1 MTHEFRNITRPLRN
15 QYLFFLGIIL
25 ITIVTNQVIIRY
37 NIQKNN
43 QAASIINTAG
53 RQRMLSQ
60 RISKLVYNVTDQIKC
75 NENINPALLDSLTIL
90 IAQFKNA
97 HQALSTGN
105 GYLAI
110 TTKPSVK
117 VKSMLDDNIPGL
129 DSIVTAANNILKTQ
143 NVETAD
149 ASIETLRQNDVQFLL
164 QMEKTVAM
172 LEIEYEESQ
181 EKINKILTTLTTV
194 SILAILLSFILIFL
208 PTIRKLRTSNELLT
222 KATDRLFLATGAGEI
237 GVWEYEVATD
247 KLLWD
252 DEMYK
257 LYGLSPENFN
267 GLLKSWFK
275 TIHPDDV
282 SRVVKELR
290 SALHGKE
297 EINTE
302 FKIVLHDG
310 TVRYI
315 RAQAAS
321 LYNRDGKVVRL
332 TGINMD
338 ITHQRVAE
346 KKLQESK
353 EVLAKAQQIAKMGSW
368 EWDIKTG
375 EEHWSDEQY
384 RIFGLEPNGV
394 PVDYELFASS
404 LHPDDEAKVNK
415 AIADAL
421 AGIKNYEIDFR
432 IISKQGGI
440 KHVEAR
446 GEVYRDANGKP
457 EKMVGTVL
465 DITEKKLLQ
474 TDLVLRE
481 EQFRSAFEYSA
492 IGMAIVSLEGKW
504 LRVNKQICDI
514 VGYTEKELLA
524 LTFQELTH
532 PDDLN
537 NDIDNLKKIIAGDID
552 TYQMEKRYLHKNGS
566 IVWVLLNVSL
576 VRDEEGNP
584 FNFIS
589 QIEDITQRKKDQTEL
604 LRSNQELTALFD
616 SGNHVSTISTDLNGT
631 INYFSKGAETLL
643 GYTADEMVNKHSPAI
658 IHKKEEV
665 EKRGNELSEKFGK
678 EIRGFDVFVEYAKQ
692 GQYESREWTYV
703 KKSGEEF
710 AVQLVVTAIKNDEN
724 KIVGFLGIATDIS
737 WQKEKEKELRESLDI
752 IGEQNKRLL
761 NFAHIVS
768 HNLRSHSGNIAM
780 LLNLYDDADDPEEK
794 EEMVGHLKGI
804 SGALSE
810 SIKNLN
816 EVVSIQTNINKQRE
830 KLNLNKYI
838 AKTIEILSGDINL
851 KNGQIINNVPD
862 DVEVDFNAAYMESVL
877 LNFLSNGIKY
887 KHPDRPPVVTIDAL
901 HDDGKLVLQIADNGL
916 GIDMG
921 KYGDK
926 LFGMY
931 KTFHGNSD
939 AKGIGLFITKNQ
951 VEAMGGKIEVES
963 EVNKGT
969 TFKIFL
975 K

>member
-1 MTHEFRNITRPLRN
+1 MTHEFKNITRPLRN

-43 QAASIINTAG
+43 QAAAIINTAG

-60 RISKLVYNVTDQIKC
+60 RISKLVYNITDQIKGG
-75 NENINPALLDSLTIL
+75 ENVNPTLLDSLTLL

-110 TTKPSVK
+110 TAKPTPR

-129 DSIVTAANNILKTQ
+129 DSIITAAQNLLKTR
-143 NVETAD
+143 NAETAD
-149 ASIETLRQNDVQFLL
+149 ASIETMRRNDVQFLL
-164 QMEKTVAM
+164 QMEKTVAV

-181 EKINKILTTLTTV
+181 ESINKILITLTTV
-194 SILAILLSFILIFL
+194 SILAILLSFVFIFL
-208 PTIRKLRTSNELLT
+208 PTIRKLGTSNELLT
-222 KATDRLFLATGAGEI
+222 KATDRLFLATGAAEI

-252 DEMYK
+252 DEMFK
-257 LYGLSPENFN
+257 LYALSPENFN
-267 GLLKSWFK
+267 GLLKSWFR
-275 TIHPDDV
+275 TIHPEDV

-297 EINTE
+297 EIDSE
-302 FKIVLHDG
+302 FKIVLPNGD
-310 TVRYI
+310 VRYI

-321 LYNRDGKVVRL
+321 QYNRNGKVVRL

-346 KKLQESK
+346 MKLQESK
-353 EVLAKAQQIAKMGSW
+353 EVLARAQQIAKMGSW

-375 EEHWSDEQY
+375 EERWSDEQY
-384 RIFGLEPNGV
+384 RIFGLEPDGK
-394 PVDYELFASS
+394 PVDYDLFINS
-404 LHPDDEAKVNK
+404 LHPDDEEKVLK
-415 AIADAL
+415 AINDAL
-421 AGIKNYEIDFR
+421 TGVKPYDEEFR
-432 IISKQGGI
+432 IIAKQGGI
-440 KHVEAR
+440 KHIEAR
-446 GEVYRDANGKP
+446 GEVYRNSTGEP
-457 EKMVGTVL
+457 VKMIGTVL
-465 DITEKKLLQ
+465 DVTEKKSLQ

-481 EQFRSAFEYSA
+481 EQFRGAFEYSA

-504 LRVNKQICDI
+504 LRVNKQLCDI
-514 VGYTEKELLA
+514 VGYTENELLA
-524 LTFQELTH
+524 LTFQQLTH
-532 PDDLN
+532 PDDLDT
-537 NDIDNLKKIIAGDID
+537 DIGNLKKILAGDID
-552 TYQMEKRYLHKNGS
+552 TYQIEKRYFHKNGS
-566 IVWVLLNVSL
+566 IVWILLKVSM
-576 VRDEEGNP
+576 VRDHDGNP
-584 FNFIS
+584 YHFIS
-589 QIEDITQRKKDQTEL
+589 QIEDITQRKKDQTAL

-643 GYTADEMVNKHSPAI
+643 GYTADEMVNKQSPAI
-658 IHKKEEV
+658 IHKRDEV
-665 EKRGNELSEKFGK
+665 EKRGDELSKKFGK

-703 KKSGEEF
+703 KKNGEEF
-710 AVQLVVTAIKNDEN
+710 PVQLVVTSIKNEEN
-724 KIVGFLGIATDIS
+724 EIIGFLGIATDIS
-737 WQKEKEKELRESLDI
+737 WQKEKESELRESLDI

-780 LLNLYDDADDPEEK
+780 LLSLYDDSETPEEK

-804 SGALSE
+804 SSALAE

-830 KLNLNKYI
+830 KINLNKYI

-851 KNGQIINNVPD
+851 KNGQIINNVPND
-862 DVEVDFNAAYMESVL
+862 IEVDFNPAYMESVL

-887 KHPDRPPVVTIDAL
+887 KHPERNPVVTIDAL
-901 HDDGKLVLQIADNGL
+901 HEDGKLILQIADNGL
-916 GIDMG
+916 GIDLN